1 MLNSFATDLAGGGR
15 HFEDLP
21 LPPPHKSWV
30 NYTTKILNMI
40 NY

>member
-15 HFEDLP
+15 HFED